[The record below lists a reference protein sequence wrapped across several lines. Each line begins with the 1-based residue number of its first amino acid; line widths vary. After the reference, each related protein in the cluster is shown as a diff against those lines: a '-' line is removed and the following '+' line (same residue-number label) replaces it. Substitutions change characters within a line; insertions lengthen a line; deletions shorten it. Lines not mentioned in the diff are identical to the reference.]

1 MYGIAKN
8 NSKII
13 NYINQTTMR
22 KIFVSNVVSLDGYYE
37 SPNAAFDFFTPNE
50 AFFEYA
56 RNMMREAG
64 AIMYGRVTY
73 KFMEAYWPNVKDN
86 DDVIAERMNNHT
98 KIVFSKTLTITDW
111 GETIVLNDVNAEDI
125 IKLKQQ
131 PGGDIVILGSGQI
144 VQALSNL
151 GLIDEYRIIVAPVI
165 LGSGNPMFN
174 GVQHRI
180 PLKLTQAKELGD
192 GIMLLYYQPANS

>member
-1 MYGIAKN
+1 
-8 NSKII
+8 
-13 NYINQTTMR
+13 MR
-22 KIFVSNVVSLDGYYE
+22 KIFVSNVMSLDGYYE
-37 SPNAAFDFFTPNE
+37 GPNAAFNFFTPNE

-56 RNMMREAG
+56 RNMIREAG

-73 KFMEAYWPNVKDN
+73 KFMEAYWPNANDN
-86 DDVIAERMNNHT
+86 DDPIVTERMNNHT
-98 KIVFSKTLTITDW
+98 KIVFSKTLTTTNW
-111 GETIVLNDVNAEDI
+111 GETIVMNEIVVEDI

-151 GLIDEYRIIVAPVI
+151 GLIDEYRIIVAPII
-165 LGSGNPMFN
+165 LGSGNPMFK

-180 PLKLTQAKELGD
+180 PLQLTQAKELGD
-192 GIMLLYYQPANS
+192 GIMLLYYQPTKG